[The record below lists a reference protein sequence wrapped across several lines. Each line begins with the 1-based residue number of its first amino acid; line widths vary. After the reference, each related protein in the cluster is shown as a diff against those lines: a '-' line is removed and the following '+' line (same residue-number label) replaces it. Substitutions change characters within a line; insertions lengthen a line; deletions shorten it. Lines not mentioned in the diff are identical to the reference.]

1 VVSDEREDVR
11 AEALARRLAVPLDP
25 RHTADARERVW
36 SRMPSKREP
45 GRRSGALWALAAF
58 GLAALILVAGG
69 WLESYRID
77 VGHPGTTSEDF
88 GPFLY
93 REEVARL
100 SFAGEANGA
109 LVVKQRHIDE
119 PRRGRLSVVLEAS
132 ADFVSLPGAIEL
144 YFREVGS
151 AVSQRLIRKTT
162 DGNDTQLEA
171 IALLPE
177 RDLGEVRTY
186 DVWLRVEGTR
196 GAPMDAG
203 IITIE
208 VAERP
213 EGQRA
218 RLIGYRPGAAR

>member
-1 VVSDEREDVR
+1 VVSDEREDIR
-11 AEALARRLAVPLDP
+11 AEALARRLAAPLDA
-25 RHTADARERVW
+25 RRTADARERVW
-36 SRMPSKREP
+36 SRIASKHEP
-45 GRRSGALWALAAF
+45 RRRSGALSALTAF

-69 WLESYRID
+69 WLASYRVD
-77 VGHPGTTSEDF
+77 VGHPGTRSEDF

-119 PRRGRLSVVLEAS
+119 PRRGRLSVVFEAS
-132 ADFVSLPGAIEL
+132 ADFVSLPGALEL
-144 YFREVGS
+144 RYLEVGS
-151 AVSQRLIRKTT
+151 AVSQVLIRKTT
-162 DGNDTQLEA
+162 DGNDTELEA
-171 IALLPE
+171 VAPLPE
-177 RDLGEVRTY
+177 RDLGDVRTY
-186 DVWLRVEGTR
+186 DVWLRIEGAR

-218 RLIGYRPGAAR
+218 RLIGYR